1 MYSLM
6 LGIILFIPLW
16 KICPSF
22 DRWWTIRYIQSS
34 CGKSSFSLGKTNG
47 IPKLLHLLADRP
59 LWSVT
64 RYKEK
69 KYIYTYTQKQLP
81 SSPSITSIC
90 QNIKMWRIQLRNARA
105 NIPFLQCCQTWS
117 PRIDGETRHF
127 SWDMGRYKVWWAQD
141 VGPGQYAEFYLWY
154 FGGVTVNKESC
165 KQMQIATC
173 RGQLALQEAG
183 DTLAHSRLG
192 HTRIYNIDLTYR
204 AERWHGPLDI
214 IHRLV

>member
-81 SSPSITSIC
+81 SSPSITSIS
-90 QNIKMWRIQLRNARA
+90 QNVTDTTQERQSQHSIPAMLPDLEPKDWWR
-105 NIPFLQCCQTWS
+105 
-117 PRIDGETRHF
+117 TRHF

-141 VGPGQYAEFYLWY
+141 VGPDQYAEFYLWY
-154 FGGVTVNKESC
+154 FGGATVNKKSC

-204 AERWHGPLDI
+204 AERWHGPLEI